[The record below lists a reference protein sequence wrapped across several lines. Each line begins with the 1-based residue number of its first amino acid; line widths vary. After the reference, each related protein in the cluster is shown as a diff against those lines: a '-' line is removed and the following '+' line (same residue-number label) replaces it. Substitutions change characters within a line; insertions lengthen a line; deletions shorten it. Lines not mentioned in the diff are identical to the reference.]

1 MLWEADAQKCCKGGL
16 IALERPEYRRLSSDR
31 RRRKEDREH
40 IMSDERS
47 LSVSPVSSE
56 HFMRTLTSDPPA
68 TL

>member
-1 MLWEADAQKCCKGGL
+1 MLWEADAQKCFKGGL

-31 RRRKEDREH
+31 RRRKEDRER